1 MYAYHIC
8 GIQDDVRYTVEVFD
22 SSGEVDLRV
31 FVPSSN
37 CSEGICSTL
46 FPMSDHYC
54 GVIVKAN
61 NTFGESVSDIS
72 AIGKERG
79 QKQDSY
85 I

>member
-1 MYAYHIC
+1 M
-8 GIQDDVRYTVEVFD
+8 EVFD

-46 FPMSDHYC
+46 FPMSDQYC

-72 AIGKERG
+72 PIGKKRG
-79 QKQDSY
+79 QNWIAMY
-85 I
+85 THMYV